1 MPLSNPN
8 ALHLLYERPGFLLRR
23 AHQISISIFEQEC
36 QGIKLTPVQY
46 SILTALHTLPGIDQ
60 SRLARKLGLDK
71 VTTLRVLRDLEN
83 RSLITRSAHQSD
95 KRSYSLT
102 LSSDG
107 QILFKGAQKH
117 VNAAYKKL
125 ASGLTD
131 TELAA
136 LLKLLSKFNSSL
148 DAYARTSFQ
157 PTEQS

>member
-1 MPLSNPN
+1 MPLSNLN

-71 VTTLRVLRDLEN
+71 VTILRVLRDLEN

-107 QILFKGAQKH
+107 QILFKDAQKH

-125 ASGLTD
+125 ASGLTE
-131 TELAA
+131 TELAT
-136 LLKLLSKFNSSL
+136 LLKLLTKFNSSL
-148 DAYARTSFQ
+148 DTHARTSFK

>member
-1 MPLSNPN
+1 MPLSNQN
-8 ALHLLYERPGFLLRR
+8 ALHLLYNRPGFLLRR

-107 QILFKGAQKH
+107 QILFKDAQKH
-117 VNAAYKKL
+117 VNVAYKNL
-125 ASGLTD
+125 ASGLTE
-131 TELAA
+131 TELVT
-136 LLKLLSKFNSSL
+136 LLKLLTKFNSSL

-157 PTEQS
+157 PTERS

>member
-1 MPLSNPN
+1 MPLSNLN

-107 QILFKGAQKH
+107 QILFKDAQKH
-117 VNAAYKKL
+117 VNVAYKNL
-125 ASGLTD
+125 ASGLTE
-131 TELAA
+131 TELVT
-136 LLKLLSKFNSSL
+136 LLKLLTKFNSSL

-157 PTEQS
+157 PTERS